1 MGRRKR
7 RQEGIP
13 KGCPLSPRQFEVLK
27 LATSGLSYDAIA
39 AELMVSRSTVRTHL
53 HEAYTRLDVGG
64 ISQAQSMMLGAGWF
78 DPVNTDF
85 GDDRTTAAQALYVG
99 ALDRLLA
106 RRHADGPAFF
116 TGGGSQSLVHY
127 FRGMYYEVEKLPPW
141 EVLGAPRPPRSVAQ
155 FPRA

>member
-53 HEAYTRLDVGG
+53 HEAYSRLGVGG

-106 RRHADGPAFF
+106 RRASEAIERLDRE
-116 TGGGSQSLVHY
+116 LDRVDLDRL
-127 FRGMYYEVEKLPPW
+127 RGMYYEVEKLPPW